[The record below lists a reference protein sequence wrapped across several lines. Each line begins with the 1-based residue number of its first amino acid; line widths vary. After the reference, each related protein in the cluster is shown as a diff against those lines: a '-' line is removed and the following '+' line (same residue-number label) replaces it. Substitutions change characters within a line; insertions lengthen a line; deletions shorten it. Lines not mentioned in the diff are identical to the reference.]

1 VIFATQAM
9 IHRFNI
15 ALIVL
20 LACTGS
26 ALAVQDPGKEILSQI
41 SVTVYHATNGD
52 PKVAGDA
59 ARPVDAETE
68 RRLRAER
75 HLDFR
80 NYRALGRD
88 VQSLYRSYE
97 NWAQP
102 LKPSDEV
109 LIRFEAR
116 SRPETDRIRL
126 GIELWLSRKQI
137 LKTDVRLEG
146 ERPLFVLGPEWR
158 GGRLII
164 AIALADGV
172 KADP

>member
-1 VIFATQAM
+1 M
-9 IHRFNI
+9 IHRFH
-15 ALIVL
+15 IVLVAL
-20 LACTGS
+20 LACTGHT
-26 ALAVQDPGKEILSQI
+26 LAQQDPGKETLTQI
-41 SVTVYHATNGD
+41 AVTVYHATNGD
-52 PKVAGDA
+52 PSVAGES
-59 ARPVDAETE
+59 ARAVDAETE
-68 RRLRAER
+68 RRLRGEK
-75 HLDFR
+75 HLEFKH
-80 NYRALGRD
+80 YRALGRD
-88 VQSLYRSYE
+88 VQPLYRTYE

-109 LIRFEAR
+109 LVRFEAR

-146 ERPLFVLGPEWR
+146 GRPLFVLGPEWR

>member
-1 VIFATQAM
+1 M
-9 IHRFNI
+9 IHRFHF
-15 ALIVL
+15 ALIAL
-20 LACTGS
+20 LACTGH
-26 ALAVQDPGKEILSQI
+26 ALAVQDPGKESLTQI
-41 SVTVYHATNGD
+41 AVTVYHATNGD
-52 PKVAGDA
+52 PKVAGDS

-75 HLDFR
+75 QLDFR
-80 NYRALGRD
+80 HYRALGRD
-88 VQSLYRSYE
+88 VQPLYRSYE

-109 LIRFEAR
+109 LVRFEAR

>member
-1 VIFATQAM
+1 M
-9 IHRFNI
+9 IHRFHL
-15 ALIVL
+15 ALIAL
-20 LACTGS
+20 LAC
-26 ALAVQDPGKEILSQI
+26 AVPTHAQVDPGKDTLTQI
-41 SVTVYHATNGD
+41 AVTVYHATNGD
-52 PKVAGDA
+52 PAVAGEM

-68 RRLRAER
+68 RRLRAG
-75 HLDFR
+75 HQLAFQH
-80 NYRALGRD
+80 YRALGRD
-88 VQSLYRSYE
+88 VQPLYRSYE

-109 LIRFEAR
+109 LVRFEAR
-116 SRPETDRIRL
+116 SRPENDRIRL

-137 LKTDVRLEG
+137 LKTDVGLEG

-164 AIALADGV
+164 AIAMADAV